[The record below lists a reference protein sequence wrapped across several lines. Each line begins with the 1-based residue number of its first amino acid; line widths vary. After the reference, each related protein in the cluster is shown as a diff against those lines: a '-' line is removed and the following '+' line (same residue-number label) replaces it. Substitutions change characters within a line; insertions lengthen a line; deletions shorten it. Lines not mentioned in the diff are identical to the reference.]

1 MANSKHI
8 SEDEIKYIVDVES
21 TKAQQEIRKL
31 EKSSGDLRAENKRR
45 LDQLIKLEAAG
56 KKNSQQYKDLKKRYN
71 EVNREIKQNTEEI
84 AKLTRGIKVSELT
97 MNQLKKQAKQ
107 LQKQLDDTS
116 KALNPEAYREIQQR
130 LSETNARM
138 LELKETAKGLKEELF
153 DDKALSY
160 LKGQILIGAAK
171 YVGNFFKGIYNSMKE
186 VVSEGIDMA
195 EAADGIT
202 HAFEQL
208 NKPGLLDNLRKATK
222 GTVNDVDLMKAAL
235 QAKDFRIPL
244 EDMGKYLAFA
254 QLKAQQTG
262 QSVEYMTNSIVT
274 GLGRKS
280 VMILDNLGIS
290 AAEVNEKTKETGDFM
305 KAVASIV
312 DKELAAAGETY
323 ISAADRAA
331 QRTVKLQNAQKELGD
346 ELLPLREKFQD
357 AYGFIQVG
365 TIDLMK
371 WMVKHRGI
379 IGTLTV
385 ALIGLTVAAAAH
397 STALKTNIVVTKAAA
412 AAHLIWNQVVTTG
425 KGLYLLSV
433 VVVSKMSAAMN
444 LLRGNTV
451 KAAAATTKATAA
463 MRLFNAACKAN
474 VIGLVVTGIAALV
487 SYLTLFREKAEEA
500 KEAVQELSEAEQE
513 LNRVRTETDAQVLRD
528 IATLKNF
535 NGTKAEEIELVK
547 QMNAKYG
554 EAIGYYRT
562 VKEWYDTLTQCSE
575 LYCQQM
581 VLEAQARM
589 IANQLAEKR
598 MQQQQWEDGAE
609 ERQKHIAELDERTDR
624 MYQDRPASVRNI
636 AFQQNRAAEEFGK
649 MLEDARLDEIGKLE
663 KQLQDIVDKQM
674 EIASQLHIG
683 PSTDPYAGGNGGTG
697 NNDAKQT
704 EQLSKAR
711 QESLREWSITYQQLQ
726 LQHKEALAQRQ
737 ITQEE
742 YDRNIALLYQR
753 NAQAVLL
760 IERSFY
766 EKSQGLQLEDD
777 DKKKEVVAQ
786 YNAYVQD
793 AELKNQQS
801 MLAMQ
806 EQYYDALDQ
815 ILQAGQVKRTLTLQQ
830 EKEAELAVLEGYY
843 KAGLDN
849 ARQFGMDENAITEAY
864 NQAKASIVQ
873 KYADKELAIQK
884 EAEQKKQQ
892 ARKKLGID
900 TQTEYEQ
907 QLAELKSALEMQ
919 YITQEEYEQK
929 VGELKRD
936 SWKKQFDYYQQLF
949 GGAVKAL
956 QDAELANVDAKY
968 DAEIEA
974 ARKAG
979 KDTTALENKKANEK
993 LKVEKKYAD
1002 VQFAIKASE
1011 IIANTAVSIMKAL
1024 AQLGPIAGPIA
1035 AALMGVTGAAQLAA
1049 ANAERQK
1056 IKKMTLNGASGSTS
1070 AQGTRVAT
1078 GLEEGG
1084 SIDVERKQDGKR
1096 FHAKID
1102 PDRRGYVERPTV
1114 IVGEGPTGKSR
1125 EWVASNAALSNP
1137 TVAPLIDI
1145 IDRAQRVGNIS
1156 TLDMRKYLLSQQ
1168 VKGLQQG
1175 GSFTTATVPGA
1186 SPSGDTATTPAASA
1200 AGHPALD
1207 PATITRLCTVLERLD
1222 RNGVRSIVAL
1232 DDIDAQQK
1240 LRTQSRKIGSKQ

>member
-84 AKLTRGIKVSELT
+84 AKLTRGIKVSDLT

-186 VVSEGIDMA
+186 VVSQGIEMA

-202 HAFEQL
+202 HAFDQL
-208 NKPGLLDNLRKATK
+208 NKPDLLDNLRKATK

-280 VMILDNLGIS
+280 VMILDNLGLS
-290 AAEVNEKTKETGDFM
+290 AAEINEQVAQTGDFM
-305 KAVASIV
+305 KAVATIV
-312 DKELAAAGETY
+312 DKELAQAGETY

-365 TIDLMK
+365 TIDLIK

-397 STALKTNIVVTKAAA
+397 STALKTNIVITKGAA

-433 VVVSKMSAAMN
+433 AAIAKMSAAMN
-444 LLRGNTV
+444 LFRGNTE

-474 VIGLVVTGIAALV
+474 VIGLVVSLLASAV
-487 SYLTLFREKAEEA
+487 AYLTLFRDKADEA

-589 IANQLAEKR
+589 IANQLAKKR
-598 MQQQQWEDGAE
+598 MQQQDWENGAE
-609 ERQKHIAELDERTDR
+609 EREKHIAELDAQTDR
-624 MYQDRPASVRNI
+624 MYQDRPASVRNL
-636 AFQQNRAAEEFGK
+636 AFQQNRLGEELGK
-649 MLEDARLDEIGKLE
+649 SMEEARLTEIGNLE

-674 EIASQLHIG
+674 EIAKQLHIG
-683 PSTDPYAGGNGGTG
+683 PSTNPYVDGGGGTG
-697 NNDAKQT
+697 NNDARQT
-704 EQLSKAR
+704 EQLAKAR
-711 QESLREWSITYQQLQ
+711 QESLREWNITYQQLQ
-726 LQHKEALAQRQ
+726 QQQKEALAQRQ
-737 ITQEE
+737 ITQEQ
-742 YDRNIALLYQR
+742 YDRNIALLNQR
-753 NAQAVLL
+753 NATAVLA

-766 EKSQGLQLEDD
+766 EKAQQLQLEDD
-777 DKKKEVVAQ
+777 TKKKDAVTQ
-786 YNAYVQD
+786 YNGYVQE
-793 AELKNQQS
+793 AELKQQQS

-806 EQYYDALDQ
+806 EQYYAALEQ
-815 ILQAGQVKRTLTLQQ
+815 IQEAGHTKRTLTLQQ

-843 KAGLDN
+843 QAGLEN
-849 ARQFGMDENAITEAY
+849 ARQFGMDELAVTEAY
-864 NQAKASIVQ
+864 NQAKAGIVQ
-873 KYADKELAIQK
+873 KYADKEVALQK

-892 ARKKLGID
+892 ARRKVGID

-907 QLAELKSALEMQ
+907 QLAELKNALEMQ
-919 YITQEEYEQK
+919 YITQEEYEER
-929 VGELKRD
+929 VSELKRD

-949 GGAVKAL
+949 GSAVKAL

-1056 IKKMTLNGASGSTS
+1056 IKKMTLNGASGSS
-1070 AQGTRVAT
+1070 SVQGTRVAT

-1084 SIDVERKQDGKR
+1084 SIDVERNQDGKK
-1096 FHAKID
+1096 FHAKYD
-1102 PDRRGYVERPTV
+1102 PKRRGYVERPTV

-1156 TLDMRKYLLSQQ
+1156 TLDMRKYLLQQQ

-1175 GSFTTATVPGA
+1175 GSFTPARPVD
-1186 SPSGDTATTPAASA
+1186 SGFAAASA
-1200 AGHPALD
+1200 QPFKPSPALD
-1207 PATITRLCTVLERLD
+1207 PYTITRLCTVLERLD
-1222 RNGVRSIVAL
+1222 SYGIKSYVAL
-1232 DDIDAQQK
+1232 DDFDAQQK
-1240 LRTQSRKIGSKQ
+1240 LRSQSRKIGSKQ